1 MKKAFSIVMALV
13 LLFPILPSLN
23 MKVQADDVT
32 GIKLEAEL
40 RSIIEAGIMSGYE
53 DGTFRPGNNV
63 TREEFATFLARA
75 LELPSGPAVFKDVS
89 PAGKLAPYIN
99 AAAAAGI
106 IKGGSD
112 GNFHPKATIVRKDM
126 ALMIDNALAYL
137 NKTAEYVAPTFSDM
151 DGLSSTHKI
160 AIGKSVNLGIISGFP
175 DNTFRPDA
183 NAQRDQA
190 AAFIYRLLEGD
201 LPEPPPAKLYQ
212 TANIDA
218 AGNVTRS
225 AVSYE
230 SFDLAKQAMN
240 TSGSELVT
248 KDGKII
254 YMKYNGGMVF
264 AKPASGATVNLYT
277 DPALKTAKTY
287 VSANP
292 KNASKIVYTTTEL
305 KYVTSTDQYVQVY
318 IGGEDY
324 YMKPDDAMLVPF
336 EGAKGRG
343 YYQNVNGSLVHSIYG
358 IENNTYSSYNAGIAP
373 SFMRSGQKYYSW
385 DGFSFYNA
393 SGHIVGR
400 EYQYFQYLT
409 ARTTT
414 NYTAAELDAYIKK
427 AVAER
432 EAMGYAKYK
441 DASKKSKIL
450 GIGAALKKVERE
462 KHVNALMVLAMA
474 IHESDYGTSDH
485 AYNNNN
491 IFGIQVY
498 DNNPEKGKSFE
509 TVEEGINHL
518 ADEYFTGAD
527 GDWRGGYLTPGD
539 WRSYGAA
546 PGTKSNGINVKYASD
561 PFWGAKVGGHMRTI
575 DKELGLK
582 DFGQYTLGFTNTT
595 DLNVRT
601 SANGSLLYTY
611 NLSRMPVA
619 ILQQGEWTKVVSDI
633 PTSVEGYIY
642 SDYINILPVAG
653 KE

>member
-23 MKVQADDVT
+23 TKVQADDVT

-75 LELPSGPAVFKDVS
+75 LELPAGPAVFKDVS
-89 PAGKLAPYIN
+89 SSGKLAPYIN

-112 GNFHPKATIVRKDM
+112 GNFYPKATIVRKDM
-126 ALMIDNALAYL
+126 ALMIDNALIFL
-137 NKTAEYVAPTFSDM
+137 NKTAEYAAPAFSDM
-151 DGLSSTHKI
+151 AGLSSTHKI
-160 AIGKSVNLGIISGFP
+160 AIGKSVNAGIISGFP

-201 LPEPPPAKLYQ
+201 LPEPPAKLFQ

-230 SFDLAKQAMN
+230 SFDLAKQAMDRN
-240 TSGSELVT
+240 GAELVA

-254 YMKYNGGMVF
+254 HMKYNGGMVF

-277 DPALKTAKTY
+277 DSALKTPKTY
-287 VSANP
+287 VTANP
-292 KNASKIVYTTTEL
+292 QNASKISYTTTEL

-324 YMKPDDAMLVPF
+324 YMKPGDALLVPF

-358 IENNTYSSYNAGIAP
+358 IENNTYASYNAGIAP

-393 SGHIVGR
+393 SGNLVGR
-400 EYQYFQYLT
+400 EYQYFQFLT

-414 NYTAAELDAYIKK
+414 NYTEAELDAYIQKV
-427 AVAER
+427 VAER
-432 EAMGYAKYK
+432 EATGAPRYK
-441 DASKKSKIL
+441 DASTKSKLL
-450 GIGAALKKVERE
+450 GMGASLKKVEKE
-462 KHVNALMVLAMA
+462 KRVNALMVLAMA
-474 IHESDYGTSDH
+474 IHESDYGTSGH
-485 AYNNNN
+485 AYDNNNV
-491 IFGIQVY
+491 FGIQVY
-498 DNNPEKGKSFE
+498 DNNPEKGKSFA

-518 ADEYFTGAD
+518 ADEYFGGAD

-539 WRSYGAA
+539 WRSFGAA

-575 DKELGLK
+575 DKELGSK
-582 DFGQYTLGFTNTT
+582 DFGKYTLGFTNTT

-611 NLSRMPVA
+611 DLNRMPVA
-619 ILQQGEWTKVVSDI
+619 ILQQGEWTKIVSDI
-633 PTSVEGYIY
+633 PTNAEGYID
-642 SDYINILPVAG
+642 SDYINILPIAE
-653 KE
+653 K